1 MPSTTFMVFFD
12 QTAVLEQDHGETTCR
27 FVIPKNNSEDLPR
40 YHDCP
45 ASAVLAL
52 LATDIETLA

>member
-1 MPSTTFMVFFD
+1 MVFFD

-52 LATDIETLA
+52 LATDIEALA